1 MIIDPVRLP
10 MDIERGVKG
19 GPQFNTSVLMTDG
32 GNTDTNQNWTLP
44 LYRGNIGY
52 GVQTKENLDDIINFF
67 WARRGRLRGFL
78 FRDWSD
84 FKLTAQQIGVGD
96 GVETDFQ
103 IVRTYTDTVLP
114 FTRTITRPV
123 ENGTGLPTL
132 HVSVNGVQLGLSSW
146 SLQPF
151 GVVRITVP
159 PVAAAVITV
168 DGVFDIPV
176 QFATDMLEQEMWLED
191 VGAIPQ
197 IPIVEIRESA

>member
-44 LYRGNIGY
+44 LYRGNVGY
-52 GVQTKENLDDIINFF
+52 GIQTKENLDAVINFF

-96 GVETDFQ
+96 GIETDFQ
-103 IVRTYTDTVLP
+103 IVRTYADTVLP

-123 ENGTGLPTL
+123 ESGSGFPTL

-146 SLQPF
+146 SLQPL
-151 GVVRITVP
+151 GVVRITVAP
-159 PVAAAVITV
+159 AMGEVITV

-197 IPIVEIRESA
+197 IPIVEIREAA